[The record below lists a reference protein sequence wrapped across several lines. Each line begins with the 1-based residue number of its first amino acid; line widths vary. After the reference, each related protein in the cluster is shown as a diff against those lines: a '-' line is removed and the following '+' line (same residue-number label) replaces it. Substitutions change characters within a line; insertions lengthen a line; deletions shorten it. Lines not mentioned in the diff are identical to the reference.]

1 MTVEQ
6 ALRSLLGQRI
16 LLLDGAMGTMI
27 QQERLDEG
35 DFRGDRWAG
44 HDRDLKGNNEL
55 LCVTRPDLIRGIHER
70 YLAAGVDIIATNTFG
85 ATSIAQED
93 YGLPEIAREL
103 NLAAARIA
111 REACDRFA
119 TPQQPRFVAGAIGPT
134 PRTASISPDV
144 ADPGARNVTF
154 DALRQAYE
162 EQARA
167 LLDGGRRR
175 FSGRNHFRYLERE
188 GGDLRHRD
196 LARRAPGAGFAAGS
210 GDDFGHGD

>member
-119 TPQQPRFVAGAIGPT
+119 TPPAAAFCCRRDRANAAHGEHFARCCRPGGAQ
-134 PRTASISPDV
+134 RDV
-144 ADPGARNVTF
+144 RCA
-154 DALRQAYE
+154 
-162 EQARA
+162 
-167 LLDGGRRR
+167 
-175 FSGRNHFRYLERE
+175 
-188 GGDLRHRD
+188 
-196 LARRAPGAGFAAGS
+196 APS
-210 GDDFGHGD
+210 L